1 MDDLSKIYVELFN
14 GKIVYSRRN
23 SSIYVLALCISKIV
37 KTAKNWTNTVADNKK
52 KLIVYVAYA
61 VSKYKSKC

>member
-1 MDDLSKIYVELFN
+1 MCLAYAVSKYMSETA
-14 GKIVYSRRN
+14 VYLY
-23 SSIYVLALCISKIV
+23 IYVLALCISKIV

-52 KLIVYVAYA
+52 KHIVCLACA